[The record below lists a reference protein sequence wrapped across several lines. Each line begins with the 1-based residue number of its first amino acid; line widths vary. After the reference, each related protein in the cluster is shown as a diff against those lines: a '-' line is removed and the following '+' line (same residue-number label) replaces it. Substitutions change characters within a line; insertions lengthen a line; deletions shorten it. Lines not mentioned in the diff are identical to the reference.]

1 MGLDVGEIGMP
12 LDLGLDLKLFV
23 AKTAGRL
30 AAKDPPAVDACIR
43 GLEEERRKIE
53 VFQRELPLCVRL
65 LAQGMPTNQSIN
77 GFLFF
82 RFIVLVWILFLCL

>member
-65 LAQGMPTNQSIN
+65 LAEGTPTNQSMDSI
-77 GFLFF
+77 FF
-82 RFIVLVWILFLCL
+82 